1 MTPSGIPSATGIRQF
16 VVGTGGS
23 PGGSEIYRSQAPNLQ
38 VVRTDTFGVIK
49 LSLRADSYAWRFVPI
64 AGKTFTDSGKGRCH

>member
-1 MTPSGIPSATGIRQF
+1 VRSAKGIRQF

-23 PGGSEIYRSQAPNLQ
+23 PGGSAIYSSQAPNLQ

-49 LSLRADSYAWRFVPI
+49 LDLRAGSYAWNFVPV
-64 AGKTFTDSGKGRCH
+64 AGQTFTDSGTTRCH